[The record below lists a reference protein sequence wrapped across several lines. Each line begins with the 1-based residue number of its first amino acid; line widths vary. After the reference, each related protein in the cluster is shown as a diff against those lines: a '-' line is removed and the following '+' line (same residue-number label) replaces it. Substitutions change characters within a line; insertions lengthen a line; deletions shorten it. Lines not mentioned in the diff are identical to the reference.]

1 MNNYDFS
8 ARFIEFV
15 TNGAKHPTLL
25 NGYMEE
31 EKIHQV
37 LQVFDAAKKHPKH
50 TQINLM
56 AFLILPIQ
64 RLPRYRLLLSSL
76 LKETVESHPDH
87 VTVKKAVNDMQL
99 LIEYCNETKRECEG
113 KWQSFQAL
121 SKISVVGSVRLL
133 LSYVPCPDRELLYQN
148 DSFFIVKYVDH
159 VESQPILNPM
169 LLCKNKKS
177 QFQYAQKGTIKEWKF
192 KLNRDSNQ
200 AKIARMIEE
209 GGAASKYDVPNIQGK
224 KCNIH
229 VCNDAI
235 FISNSSNQLSGLVYI
250 NMHTNASCLP
260 LIVSREAREGVMRLS
275 NGEGILYIR
284 GSLES
289 IAHLVAL
296 VNSLL

>member
-8 ARFIEFV
+8 SRFMDFV
-15 TNGAKHPTLL
+15 CGGGKLPSLL
-25 NGYMEE
+25 NGYMDE
-31 EKIHQV
+31 EKMQQIALV
-37 LQVFDAAKKHPKH
+37 IEGAKKHPKH
-50 TQINLM
+50 SQINLM

-76 LKETVESHPDH
+76 LKETAESHPDH
-87 VTVKKAVNDMQL
+87 AAVKKAANDVQM
-99 LIEYCNETKRECEG
+99 LIEFCNETKRECET
-113 KWQSFQAL
+113 KWQSFQVMG
-121 SKISVVGSVRLL
+121 KINVMGSVRLL
-133 LSYVPCPDRELLYQN
+133 HSYVPCPDRELLYQS

-159 VESQPILNPM
+159 IESQPILNPL

-200 AKIARMIEE
+200 AKVARMIEE

-224 KCNIH
+224 KCILH

-235 FISNSSNQLSGLVYI
+235 FISNSSNQLSGLVHI
-250 NMHTNASCLP
+250 NVHTNASCLP

-289 IAHLVAL
+289 VAHLVAL